1 MEIRSNSFEPL
12 RRGANPAD
20 ITRPNRETIDKSTP
34 EPRSPEDVRAHLAE
48 ERREADLRSQRLQ
61 AAREKRADRVHNAR
75 DKRIE
80 RFGNALAKHSGQE
93 EAPAATPQRSDSID
107 IEDGI
112 ASKAERAHRARD
124 KRFDRI
130 ANAREKVL
138 ERMGSTSDKVSLSE
152 TTLRLRADIEPAD
165 PTRAGR
171 LAELRSQVQQGTLN
185 TDELIARAAFK
196 LLSGE

>member
-20 ITRPNRETIDKSTP
+20 ITVRTGRRSTRARRSRRAPRTCVPTSPRSGARPTCARSASRPPARSAPTASTTRATSASSASARPSPSTP
-34 EPRSPEDVRAHLAE
+34 PR
-48 ERREADLRSQRLQ
+48 RRP
-61 AAREKRADRVHNAR
+61 
-75 DKRIE
+75 
-80 RFGNALAKHSGQE
+80 
-93 EAPAATPQRSDSID
+93 PAAAPTRADSID

-112 ASKAERAHRARD
+112 ATKAERAHRARD

-138 ERMGSTSDKVSLSE
+138 ERLGNTADKVSLSE

-165 PTRAGR
+165 PTRTER